1 MSEAARTPIV
11 VTTSSDAIRRGV
23 TAMVDDLRDA
33 LAAGEALLAD
43 HVDAYD
49 EVIPH
54 VFTSELGDH
63 VLEMRDAASVERDL
77 TAISWAFERALAAS
91 AAADEPAWR
100 DYLVNLLYVSWFECI
115 EERPTVLGAFLAVS
129 EPLVLEQYAAYVRDT
144 ELYWRIHGVASG
156 PGPN

>member
-1 MSEAARTPIV
+1 MTEAARTPFV
-11 VTTSSDAIRRGV
+11 VAATSDAIRRGV
-23 TAMVDDLRDA
+23 AAMVDDLRDA
-33 LAAGEALLAD
+33 LADGAALLAS

-49 EVIPH
+49 EIIPH

-77 TAISWAFERALAAS
+77 AAISGAFERALAAS
-91 AAADEPAWR
+91 AATDEPAWR

-115 EERPTVLGAFLAVS
+115 EVRPTVLGAFLAVS

-144 ELYWRIHGVASG
+144 ALYWRIHGVASG